1 MRTIKKLVQI
11 AFLYRQN
18 RDSQKFACKNID
30 FIMNKTEYQ
39 IIPFNMDKYS
49 NPKTIEKRLY
59 EYDEIVVFDTD
70 YDIKEIINKLNINYH
85 NFLPTI
91 SKGFLDH
98 WHYHSFRGTKD
109 IFMQKVPFDYS
120 NEMIKNTICE
130 LLGLKKLITTYYV
143 ENAEIRERAIQLE
156 PNVEPFNT
164 NKKEVAEIY
173 VKSLTQQTEMMET
186 TVFHNK
192 EKLKKFKEKYK
203 ELLDED
209 TK

>member
-11 AFLYRQN
+11 AFLYRQS

-39 IIPFNMDKYS
+39 IVPFNMDKYS
-49 NPKTIEKRLY
+49 NPKTIEKRLS

-70 YDIKEIINKLNINYH
+70 YDIKETLNKLNINYH

-91 SKGFLDH
+91 AKGFLDH
-98 WHYHSFRGTKD
+98 WHYYSFRGTKD
-109 IFMQKVPFDYS
+109 IFMQKVPFDFS
-120 NEMIKNTICE
+120 DEMIKNTICE
-130 LLGLKKLITTYYV
+130 LLGLKKLVTTYYV
-143 ENAEIRERAIQLE
+143 ENGEIRERAIQLE

-164 NKKEVAEIY
+164 DKKEVAELY
-173 VKSLTQQTEMMET
+173 VKNLNTQIETMET
-186 TVFHNK
+186 TLFYSK

-203 ELLDED
+203 ELLNEN

>member
-1 MRTIKKLVQI
+1 MRTIEELVQI
-11 AFLYRQN
+11 AFLYRQS

-39 IIPFNMDKYS
+39 IVPFNIDKYS
-49 NPKTIEKRLY
+49 NPKTIEKRLS

-70 YDIKEIINKLNINYH
+70 YDIKETLNKLNIDYH

-91 SKGFLDH
+91 AKGFLDH
-98 WHYHSFRGTKD
+98 WHYYSFRGTKD

-120 NEMIKNTICE
+120 NKMIENTICE
-130 LLGLKKLITTYYV
+130 LLGLKQSIITYYV
-143 ENAEIRERAIQLE
+143 DNGEIREKIVQLE
-156 PNVEPFNT
+156 AGEKPFNT
-164 NKKEVAEIY
+164 DKKEVAELY
-173 VKSLTQQTEMMET
+173 VRNLTMQIKAMET
-186 TVFHNK
+186 TVFHSK
-192 EKLKKFKEKYK
+192 ERLKKFKKKYK

>member
-1 MRTIKKLVQI
+1 
-11 AFLYRQN
+11 
-18 RDSQKFACKNID
+18 
-30 FIMNKTEYQ
+30 
-39 IIPFNMDKYS
+39 
-49 NPKTIEKRLY
+49 
-59 EYDEIVVFDTD
+59 
-70 YDIKEIINKLNINYH
+70 
-85 NFLPTI
+85 
-91 SKGFLDH
+91 
-98 WHYHSFRGTKD
+98 
-109 IFMQKVPFDYS
+109 
-120 NEMIKNTICE
+120 MIKNTICE